1 MKLSGTNFFGELI
14 FVINRVPDKMIIYR
28 FVFLLLL
35 IFITANL
42 YAQEFN
48 TLVTDEETGE
58 PMLIGRTTRDAFND
72 SSFSLWWN
80 STYNLYKVDSVT
92 AEDLKDVIK
101 DIDITI
107 VMGTWCSD
115 SQYEIPNLYKIFD
128 YLVYPTE
135 RITLINVDRDKN
147 GEGNELDR
155 LKIELVP
162 TIIFYKDEKEL
173 GRIVETPNDSLEKD
187 ILKILTGD
195 KDADKNKKE

>member
-1 MKLSGTNFFGELI
+1 M
-14 FVINRVPDKMIIYR
+14 IYR
-28 FVFLLLL
+28 YFFLSLFLFL
-35 IFITANL
+35 TANL

-48 TLVTDEETGE
+48 TIVTDEETGE
-58 PMLIGRTTRDAFND
+58 PMLIGLTTRDAFKD

-80 STYNLYKVDSVT
+80 STYNHYKVDSVT
-92 AEDLKDVIK
+92 ADKLKDVLK
-101 DIDITI
+101 DINITI

-128 YLVYPTE
+128 YLNYPAE
-135 RITLINVDRDKN
+135 KITLINVDRDKN
-147 GEGNELDR
+147 GKDDELNG

-187 ILKILTGD
+187 MLKIITGNENPD
-195 KDADKNKKE
+195 GNEKE